1 MAVQIRRLTGSGPT
15 PTNVT
20 SINTRLNAEDAHST
34 GGTTNPILKPA
45 AGTNYSFWAVFR
57 LFFSGTGTGKISDIE
72 WFTDGSGSLGTGRG
86 LNVATANAY
95 AQATGTP
102 GVSGDELSVANYG
115 NGTTDLNGAPVS
127 AFTKTTGSPL
137 AVDGEVTDPDNDEFG
152 DYVVLQ
158 YTVGTTASAGAGSQE
173 TITWRWLST
182 IA

>member
-15 PTNVT
+15 ATDVT

-34 GGTTNPILKPA
+34 GGTSNPILKPA

-57 LFFSGTGTGKISDIE
+57 LFFSGSGTGSISDIE
-72 WFTDGSGSLGTGRG
+72 WFTDGANGLGTGRG
-86 LNVATANAY
+86 LKVATAGVY
-95 AQATGTP
+95 DQATGTP
-102 GVSGDELSVANYG
+102 GVSGDQLTVAAYG
-115 NGTTDLNGAPVS
+115 NGSTDLDGAPAD
-127 AFTKTTGSPL
+127 AFGYTSGAPL
-137 AVDGEVTDPDNDEFG
+137 AVAGGVTDPSSEEFG

-158 YTVGTTASAGAGSQE
+158 YSVGTTAAAGAGSQE